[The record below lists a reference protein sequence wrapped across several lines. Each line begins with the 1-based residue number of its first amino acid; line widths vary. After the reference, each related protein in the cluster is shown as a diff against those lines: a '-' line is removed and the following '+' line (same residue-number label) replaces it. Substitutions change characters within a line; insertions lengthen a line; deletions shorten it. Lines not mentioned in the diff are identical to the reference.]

1 MYAKKNRQHPII
13 INNSLKI
20 SQTVAEL
27 TILSESN
34 SIIDILKNKN
44 PATIRIVEI
53 VQRNNIVVLMFLEVR
68 VCCSFSPFLP

>member
-68 VCCSFSPFLP
+68 VCCSFPPCLP